1 MNTEFF
7 ENKIIIKN
15 AAGFDLKKT
24 FECGQC
30 FRFDSVGDAFEG
42 VAYGKLLTLKNI
54 GGDIEITGITKKE
67 FETSFIR
74 FFDLERDYLE
84 IDTALASDPVLKTII
99 PFSTGIRILR
109 QEPFEALTSFI
120 ISASNNIPRIKK
132 IIGLL
137 CKNFGEKH
145 TSGGRV
151 YYSFPDAETLAGHS
165 LSDFAVIRAGFRDKY
180 ILDCAK
186 KVSSGE
192 IDLDGVAKMPYCD
205 AAHELMKIKGVGQ
218 KVADCALLFGFGFL
232 DSFPKD
238 VWIKRVLKN
247 YYNTEDSSALDFHG
261 YGGIAQQYLF
271 YYARE
276 TALRDN
282 A

>member
-1 MNTEFF
+1 MNIEYA
-7 ENKIIIKN
+7 ENRIIIKN
-15 AAGFDLKKT
+15 AHGFDLKKT

-30 FRFDSVGDAFEG
+30 FRFDSTPDGYEG
-42 VAYGKLLTLKNI
+42 VACGRLLCLSNK
-54 GGDIEITGITKKE
+54 GDDIEITGVTKEE
-67 FETSFIR
+67 FESTFIG
-74 FFDLERDYLE
+74 FFDLERDYTQ
-84 IDTALASDPVLKTII
+84 IDSMLSRDAVLKPII

-137 CKNFGEKH
+137 CESFGEKN
-145 TSGGRV
+145 TSGDRV
-151 YYSFPDAETLAGHS
+151 YHSFPTAERLAS
-165 LSDFAVIRAGFRDKY
+165 LDVSELSVIRAGFRDKY

-192 IDLDGVAKMPYCD
+192 IDLDAVAKMPYES
-205 AAHELMKIKGVGQ
+205 AARELMRINGVGQ

-238 VWIKRVLKN
+238 VWIKRVLKS
-247 YYNTEDSSALDFHG
+247 YYNTEDSSSLNFYG

-276 TALRDN
+276 NALK
-282 A
+282 

>member
-1 MNTEFF
+1 MITTYA
-7 ENKIIIKN
+7 ENKILIEN
-15 AAGFDLKKT
+15 AVGFDLKKT

-30 FRFDSVGDAFEG
+30 FRFDSVGDGYEG
-42 VAYGKLLTLKNI
+42 VAFGKLLTLKNTD
-54 GGDIEITGITKKE
+54 GGIEITGITKEE
-67 FETSFIR
+67 FESTFAG
-74 FFDLERDYLE
+74 FFDLERDYSK
-84 IDTALASDPVLKTII
+84 IDGVLSTDPVLAPII

-132 IIGLL
+132 IIALL
-137 CKNFGEKH
+137 CESFGDKNTRGD
-145 TSGGRV
+145 RV
-151 YYSFPDAETLAGHS
+151 YYSFPTAER
-165 LSDFAVIRAGFRDKY
+165 LSALDISDLAVIRAGFRDKY

-186 KVSSGE
+186 KVHSGE
-192 IDLDGVAKMPYCD
+192 IDLDAIAKMQYAD
-205 AAHELMKIKGVGQ
+205 AARELMKINGVGQ

-238 VWIKRVLKN
+238 VWIKRVLKS
-247 YYNTEDSSALDFHG
+247 YYNTEDSRDLDFHG

-276 TALRDN
+276 TALK
-282 A
+282 

>member
-1 MNTEFF
+1 MTVQYL
-7 ENKIIIKN
+7 ENKILIKN
-15 AAGFDLKKT
+15 AVGFDLKKT

-30 FRFDSVGDAFEG
+30 FRFDRTENGYEG

-54 GGDIEITGITKKE
+54 GDDIQITGVTEEE
-67 FETSFIR
+67 FKHTFIN
-74 FFDLERDYLE
+74 FFDLERDYSK
-84 IDTALASDPVLKTII
+84 IDSQLACDPVLKSII
-99 PFSTGIRILR
+99 PFSTGIRILC
-109 QEPFEALTSFI
+109 QQPFEALTSFI

-132 IIGLL
+132 IIKLL
-137 CKNFGEKH
+137 CENFGERH
-145 TSGGRV
+145 SLDGRV
-151 YYSFPDAETLAGHS
+151 YYSFPTAERLAI
-165 LSDFAVIRAGFRDKY
+165 LEVSDLAVIRAGFRDKY

-192 IDLDGVAKMPYCD
+192 IDLDAIAKMSYEN
-205 AAHELMKIKGVGQ
+205 AARQLMKINGVGQ
-218 KVADCALLFGFGFL
+218 KVADCTLLFGFGFL

-247 YYNTEDSSALDFHG
+247 YYNTEDSSTLDFHG

-276 TALRDN
+276 TA
-282 A
+282 AK

>member
-1 MNTEFF
+1 MKTEYF
-7 ENKIIIKN
+7 ENKILIKC
-15 AAGFDLKKT
+15 ADGFDLKKT

-30 FRFDSVGDAFEG
+30 FRFDATPDGYEG
-42 VAYGKLLTLKNI
+42 VACGRLLSLKSTD
-54 GGDIEITGITKKE
+54 GGVELTGITQEE
-67 FETSFIR
+67 FENTFSR
-74 FFDLERDYLE
+74 FFDLERDYAD
-84 IDTALASDPVLKTII
+84 IDRALADDPVLKPII

-137 CKNFGEKH
+137 CENFGQKH
-145 TSGGRV
+145 TLGGRV
-151 YYSFPDAETLAGHS
+151 YYAFPTPERLAALDIS
-165 LSDFAVIRAGFRDKY
+165 ELAVIRAGFRDKY

-186 KVSSGE
+186 KVHAGE
-192 IDLDGVAKMPYCD
+192 IDLDAVSKMPYAD
-205 AAHELMKIKGVGQ
+205 AARELMKINGVGQ

-238 VWIKRVLKN
+238 VWIKRILKS

-276 TALRDN
+276 TSFKG
-282 A
+282 